1 MYFYLITKIMA
12 LTHFD
17 GMYGLSL
24 FNATCCQNDII
35 RFCENSLN
43 VKKMQ
48 KSHLNIRN

>member
-1 MYFYLITKIMA
+1 MA

-17 GMYGLSL
+17 IYVWPLTI
-24 FNATCCQNDII
+24 NATCFQNDII

-48 KSHLNIRN
+48 MSHLNIRKLMNT